1 MDNSIQNIA
10 QSQRLEIE
18 SLTTRSLIKRTKIDE
33 VRAALSTPL
42 IKVISG
48 PRRAG
53 KSTLA
58 LQALHGHRFAY
69 LNLEDERLPSDI
81 DGDALISTLD
91 RVYGKVD
98 YYFFDEIQNLSQ
110 WEKFLNRLHR
120 LGKNVI
126 VTGSNARLLN
136 LEFASALTGRYAAV
150 ELLPLSLKEIASHE
164 ALSPSV
170 LAAYLKEGG
179 FPEVVMK
186 TAVGTNYLSAL
197 WDAIVLK
204 DIVQRHKIRQV
215 PALRNLLTLALTSIG
230 SRYST
235 DSLTRSLKGEV
246 SAPTTK
252 KFLSFASEAYL
263 IFELSLFHSKP
274 RRRLKS
280 DRKAYTVDN
289 GFFSSKQAGVFDD
302 LGKLLEN
309 LVFVELM
316 RRGLKPNF
324 DLFYYE
330 TKQKQEVDFLVRD
343 GVENRELVQASY
355 SLSQQKTRDR
365 EYRALAQAAKELDV
379 SELTLVTM
387 NERRDERCDGR
398 TIRVVPLKEWCLER

>member
-1 MDNSIQNIA
+1 MNDLIQNVA

-18 SLTTRSLIKRTKIDE
+18 SLTARPLIRRTKIE
-33 VRAALSTPL
+33 ELRKALRTPL

-58 LQALHGHRFAY
+58 LQALDNHRFAY
-69 LNLEDERLPSDI
+69 LNFEDERLPSDI
-81 DGDALISTLD
+81 DGDALVGALD

-98 YYFFDEIQNLSQ
+98 YYFFDEIQNLLH
-110 WEKFLNRLHR
+110 WEKLLNRLHR

-126 VTGSNARLLN
+126 VTGSNARLLS
-136 LEFASALTGRYAAV
+136 LEFGAALTGRYVAV

-164 ALSPSV
+164 ALTSGTV
-170 LAAYLKEGG
+170 ADYLKEGG

-186 TAVGTNYLSAL
+186 TAAGTNYLSAL

-215 PALRNLLTLALTSIG
+215 TALRNLLTLALTSMG

-235 DSLTRSLKGEV
+235 DSLTRSLKGEI

-252 KFLSFASEAYL
+252 KFLSYASEAFL
-263 IFELSLFHSKP
+263 IFELSLFHPKP

-289 GFFSSKQAGVFDD
+289 GFFSAKHVGVFDD
-302 LGKLLEN
+302 AGKLLEN
-309 LVFVELM
+309 LVFIELM
-316 RRGLKPNF
+316 RRGFKPNL

-330 TKQKQEVDFLVRD
+330 TKRKQEVDFLVRD
-343 GVENRELVQASY
+343 GVKNCELLQASY
-355 SLSQQKTRDR
+355 SLGQQKTRDR
-365 EYRALAQAAKELDV
+365 ECRALVQAANELDV
-379 SELTLVTM
+379 SELTIVTM
-387 NERRDERCDGR
+387 NERKDERYDGKQ
-398 TIRVVPLKEWCLER
+398 IRVVPLKEWCLER